1 MGGTPIAKKLQS
13 AHKEVRMSLRRS
25 LVYFMSVAIVCS
37 FAFVSIGIALAEDTP
52 SSEDKQATM
61 KKPLRVDDLP
71 KPVSKA
77 LKKMKEVG
85 DDVGE
90 AISRGASKAA
100 GATKKA
106 LKGDGK
112 EKE

>member
-1 MGGTPIAKKLQS
+1 
-13 AHKEVRMSLRRS
+13 MSLRRR
-25 LVYFMSVAIVCS
+25 LVQFVSVAIVSS
-37 FAFVSIGIALAEDTP
+37 FTFGSIGIALAEETP
-52 SSEDKQATM
+52 SKEDNQATM
-61 KKPLRVDDLP
+61 KKPLKVDDLP
-71 KPVSKA
+71 KPVPKA

-90 AISRGASKAA
+90 AISKGASKAA